1 MPTFDDPLADA
12 SETSAA
18 LRGLAHATR
27 AFENPADTYPVIG
40 DLLAGV
46 RSLRQVLDQVTAAH
60 IAPRARAHD
69 DAGNQHAGATFA
81 LAAADELH
89 QAGILLDDVEAR
101 LDAASQ
107 HSGRIA
113 WHPASPTELSN
124 ESLREGVSG
133 EGAGVRWISVVFLQG
148 DDADQVL
155 DLIDRDGTDAAIEH
169 LAGFDYGEETVQA
182 ALENG
187 YVYDQP
193 PTGQL
198 DKTSTRDVY
207 TLTYNPFLG
216 HVSLLREHGALPD
229 PALLGIITPAST
241 VTAGAEAGACRAQV
255 GTVSDPGSGPGARRW
270 RLVHPEAGSY
280 ECAGVGAVTGP
291 EDGRLHTAVLVG
303 PEGERRRA
311 RKARRQAATR
321 IETTAR
327 ETRKAD
333 TKARWEAE
341 RAERRNTTYLPAAGE
356 PGPAALRTPGRFR
369 LPKHQDTSA
378 TLSGQYPFLAE
389 GGLGSD
395 GIFVGQDL
403 YSGGSFVYD
412 PWVLYRRGI
421 ITAPNVVLAGIV
433 GSGKSSLAKSLYT
446 RSLPFGRRVYVPG
459 DPKGEH
465 TAVAEAVGGRAII
478 LGHGLSNRLNP
489 LDEGHRPSTVS
500 DAEWAMQVASRRRD
514 LIGALAETVLDRPLS
529 PLEHTAIDLAMR
541 DAVRSAE
548 VPILPMVVDRIL
560 TPNPADDE
568 DGRLAEDGRLVGH
581 ALRRLVAGDL
591 QGLFD
596 GPSTVRFD
604 PSLPMVSLDLS
615 RVAENSTLIS
625 VLMTCSSAW
634 MESALSDPNGGQR
647 WVIYDEAW
655 RLMAYPS
662 LLRRMDAQWRLARHF
677 GIANMLIFHKLSDLD
692 NVGDQGSAMR
702 ALASSLLAN
711 AETRIVYRQEA
722 DQLGS
727 TATALGLTG
736 TEQKLLP
743 GLGTGQGLWR
753 IKDRSFVVQHQLHPA
768 ELATFDTTSRMT
780 TDARDAQP
788 GEAAATAGKAGEA

>member
-1 MPTFDDPLADA
+1 M
-12 SETSAA
+12 
-18 LRGLAHATR
+18 
-27 AFENPADTYPVIG
+27 
-40 DLLAGV
+40 
-46 RSLRQVLDQVTAAH
+46 
-60 IAPRARAHD
+60 
-69 DAGNQHAGATFA
+69 
-81 LAAADELH
+81 
-89 QAGILLDDVEAR
+89 
-101 LDAASQ
+101 
-107 HSGRIA
+107 
-113 WHPASPTELSN
+113 
-124 ESLREGVSG
+124 
-133 EGAGVRWISVVFLQG
+133 
-148 DDADQVL
+148 
-155 DLIDRDGTDAAIEH
+155 
-169 LAGFDYGEETVQA
+169 
-182 ALENG
+182 
-187 YVYDQP
+187 
-193 PTGQL
+193 
-198 DKTSTRDVY
+198 
-207 TLTYNPFLG
+207 
-216 HVSLLREHGALPD
+216 
-229 PALLGIITPAST
+229 
-241 VTAGAEAGACRAQV
+241 
-255 GTVSDPGSGPGARRW
+255 SGP
-270 RLVHPEAGSY
+270 E
-280 ECAGVGAVTGP
+280 E
-291 EDGRLHTAVLVG
+291 GRLHTSVLVG
-303 PEGERRRA
+303 PQGERRRH
-311 RKARRQAATR
+311 RKARQKAA
-321 IETTAR
+321 AQV
-327 ETRKAD
+327 
-333 TKARWEAE
+333 EAE
-341 RAERRNTTYLPAAGE
+341 ARQMRKDDAKAKWDAEQAERRATTYLPASGE
-356 PGPAALRTPGRFR
+356 PGPAALRTPGRFH

-378 TLSGQYPFLAE
+378 TLAGQYPFLAE

-395 GIFVGQDL
+395 GVFVGQDL

-412 PWVLYRRGI
+412 PWTLYQRGL

-446 RSLPFGRRVYVPG
+446 RSLPFGRRVCVPG

-478 LGHGLSNRLNP
+478 LGHGLRNRLNP
-489 LDEGHRPSTVS
+489 LDEGHRPSAVS
-500 DAEWAMQVASRRRD
+500 DAAWTIQVASRRRD
-514 LIGALAETVLDRPLS
+514 LIGALAETVLDRALS
-529 PLEHTAIDLAMR
+529 PLEHTAIDLALR

-548 VPILPMVVDRIL
+548 VPILPMVVDRVL
-560 TPNPADDE
+560 NPSDEDDE

-634 MESALSDPNGGQR
+634 MESALSDPAGGQR

-727 TATALGLTG
+727 TALALGLTG
-736 TEQKLLP
+736 TEQRLLP
-743 GLGTGQGLWR
+743 SLGTGQGLWR

-768 ELATFDTTSRMT
+768 ELATFDTTGRMKGQ
-780 TDARDAQP
+780 AP
-788 GEAAATAGKAGEA
+788 LVHES